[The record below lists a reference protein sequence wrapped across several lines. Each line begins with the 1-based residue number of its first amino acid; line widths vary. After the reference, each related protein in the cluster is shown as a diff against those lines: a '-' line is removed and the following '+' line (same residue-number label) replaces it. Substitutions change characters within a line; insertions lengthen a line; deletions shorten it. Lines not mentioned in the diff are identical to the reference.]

1 MRLARATL
9 QLGEELVG
17 VGGGELGKRRDAEDS
32 EIGEGR
38 LAHVAQVREGDGWVA
53 LGAHQGLPAGVDDE
67 G

>member
-1 MRLARATL
+1 MGLARATL

-17 VGGGELGKRRDAEDS
+17 VGGGELGQRRDAEDAKVV
-32 EIGEGR
+32 EGR
-38 LAHVAQVREGDGWVA
+38 LAHITQVGEGDGWDA